1 MKNIRFILMI
11 FSFFLLWSCDDFL
24 DEPPKGVMTED
35 KYFLSPDAG
44 FKAVTKSYQALND
57 FYGYEAPRAEL
68 GNISTDDSEKGGS
81 DAGDRPFV
89 ADLSFGRPLS
99 SNTSLAN
106 YWSTL
111 YTAGIGNC
119 NICLENIPVKPIIDA
134 GGYPVSEDVKAR
146 YIAEV
151 KFLRAFYYFELVKIF
166 GGVPIVDKTLTVN
179 DASKLVRASESEVF
193 QFIMDDL
200 DSASAE
206 VNLPSKSA
214 LSATETGRV
223 TQEAVWSL
231 QARVY
236 LYFAKDDQALYAKAR
251 DAAKKVIDSGSC
263 TLAPRFQSL
272 YLKDGYKLSESI
284 FPNIRGDNPTAN
296 IYGSFIPLYSSPR
309 GPSGAWGFDLPTQ
322 NLVDE
327 FEDGDPRL
335 LYTVVEPGDKFPKNS
350 GTETMDFSS
359 YPNTGYHSR
368 KAYLV
373 ESRRGAGWGD
383 DAWSFHIIRYADV
396 LLMYAEALLQSGG
409 NKQEVADYINM
420 VRERANNSRQDDAE
434 ASSRVMIIPNIPL
447 KSVKATDDLFEAIK
461 HERRVEL
468 AMEYNRLYDLKRWNI
483 YIETMN
489 AFSSL
494 PYSNGRGAAFKKGV
508 NELFPIP
515 QVEIDRSQGSIK
527 QNPGYN

>member
-1 MKNIRFILMI
+1 MKQLYYVLIVC
-11 FSFFLLWSCDDFL
+11 SFLLIGACDDFL
-24 DEPPKGVMTED
+24 DQPQKGVMTED
-35 KYFLSPDAG
+35 IYYNTPDAG
-44 FKAVTKSYQALND
+44 LKAVVKCYLALND

-68 GNISTDDSEKGGS
+68 GNMATDDSEKGGS
-81 DAGDRPFV
+81 DAGDRPFA
-89 ADLSFGRPLS
+89 ADISFGRPLS

-106 YWSTL
+106 YWEVL
-111 YTAGIGNC
+111 YTKGIANC
-119 NICLENIPVKPIIDA
+119 NICLEDIPVQAIIDA
-134 GGYPVSEDVKAR
+134 NGYPVTEEVKAR
-146 YIAEV
+146 YLAEV

-166 GGVPIVDKTLTVN
+166 GGVPIVDRTLTVN
-179 DASKLVRASESEVF
+179 DANKLARATENETF
-193 QFIMDDL
+193 LFIMKDL
-200 DSASAE
+200 DEAAAE
-206 VNLPSKSA
+206 IHLPTISA
-214 LSATETGRV
+214 LPATELGRV
-223 TQEAVWSL
+223 TQEAVWSM

-236 LYFAKDDQALYAKAR
+236 LYFAKDDNSLYAKAR
-251 DAAKKVIDSGSC
+251 DAAKKVIDSPSC
-263 TLAPRFQSL
+263 TLAPQFQLL
-272 YLKDGYKLSESI
+272 YQKDNYKLAESI

-296 IYGSFIPLYSSPR
+296 IYGSFIPLFCSPR
-309 GPSGAWGFDLPTQ
+309 GPSGAWGFDQPTQ

-327 FEDGDPRL
+327 FEEGDPRL
-335 LYTVVEPGDKFPKNS
+335 LFTVLVPGDKFPKSS
-350 GTETMDFSS
+350 GTEELNFSS
-359 YPNTGYHSR
+359 YPSTGYHSR

-373 ESRRGAGWGD
+373 ESRRGPGWGD

-409 NKQEVADYINM
+409 DKQEVANRINE
-420 VRERANNSRQDDAE
+420 VRERANNSRQEDAE
-434 ASSRVMIIPNIPL
+434 AISRGITIPNVPL
-447 KSVKATDDLFEAIK
+447 KPVTVSDDLFEAIK

-494 PYSNGRGAAFKKGV
+494 PYSNGRGAAFQKGV